1 MLLPGEGVVT
11 LSLVGLSVEFSAS
24 PMVEPDYHETSPAL
38 SPSDAIPA
46 SLV

>member
-24 PMVEPDYHETSPAL
+24 PVVKQGHYEKARNAFRMVGVGSFNP
-38 SPSDAIPA
+38 
-46 SLV
+46 

>member
-11 LSLVGLSVEFSAS
+11 LSLVGISVEFSAS
-24 PMVEPDYHETSPAL
+24 PVVERDYHETSPAL
-38 SPSDAIPA
+38 SPGDSVPA